1 MPYKPPKNPDAKLR
15 RKNKREDTRQVLSG
29 KPPIPDQAHP
39 ITIRVSTR
47 MLSEIDSHIPGHGK
61 IQREQFVLDALK
73 AYLGHRDKASFV
85 LPRKVTKAISKSTGE
100 IQTGRYEP

>member
-1 MPYKPPKNPDAKLR
+1 MPYRPPKTPDAKPQ
-15 RKNKREDTRQVLSG
+15 RKKHEGTRQVLSG
-29 KPPIPDQAHP
+29 KSSITDKTHP
-39 ITIRVSTR
+39 ITIRVSTQ
-47 MLSEIDSHIPGHGK
+47 MLNEIDSHIPGNGK